1 MGLSRGSA
9 EDCLRPVT
17 AQIAS
22 RAHVSSE
29 KHGWRLRPNG
39 FVLVS
44 SRRLKAAFSRA
55 INEQRR
61 RHGRRKRDERTPLS
75 FGSVLIHS
83 CDYRTSCPADAP
95 RRPDWQRRRR
105 PPWPYDESRSRV
117 LKAAVLVLRVPLR
130 LLVSAAGVAAIFS
143 TSAPQGNEQDAQQGS
158 YQSPQNEKTADAKF
172 GIAGRRQN
180 QKRGQYQGQ
189 QAKGSIA
196 CHWLHFSQRQRGRA
210 QSQLGYISYT
220 ASGSQR
226 AGDLLPG
233 YFRDIP
239 RDETL
244 SARS

>member
-1 MGLSRGSA
+1 MRSNGGPA
-9 EDCLRPVT
+9 
-17 AQIAS
+17 
-22 RAHVSSE
+22 
-29 KHGWRLRPNG
+29 LRPNG

-44 SRRLKAAFSRA
+44 SRRLKPAAFSRA
-55 INEQRR
+55 MNEQRR
-61 RHGRRKRDERTPLS
+61 RLGRRKRDERTPAEFRIGADTQLR
-75 FGSVLIHS
+75 
-83 CDYRTSCPADAP
+83 YRTSCPADAP

-105 PPWPYDESRSRV
+105 PPWPHDESRSRV